1 MAKRK
6 GEGPRVGGQVRR
18 HARVGVEAG
27 RVAGRYLRRR
37 AAGRSDS
44 GAGAADLVEA
54 LGGLKG
60 PIMKVAQLLSAVP
73 DLLPPEYAEKLS
85 QLQADAPAMGRLF
98 VRRRMAGEL
107 GPGWR
112 DLFEDFGPEAAHAA
126 SLGQVHRA
134 RAGGRDLACKLQYP
148 DMASVVKADL
158 RQLRLFLRLYARYD
172 RAIHTGEIYR
182 ELEERLGEELDY
194 ARELR
199 NMLAYRE
206 MLGEE
211 EGIRLPE
218 PVPELSTGRL
228 LTMTWLEGRPFRDI
242 GSMPQEFRDRAA
254 LRLFRAW
261 HVPFYRHGV
270 IHGDPH
276 PGNYSVTG
284 EGALNLLDFGCI
296 RAFRPRFVGGVIDLY
311 RAKRDGDRELAVK
324 AYEAWGFTGLSRELL
339 DVLDLWADYL
349 YAPLLQD
356 RVRPIQ
362 PSAGTEEGRRVVIQ
376 VHREL
381 RRLGGVRPPREFV
394 LVDRAA
400 IGLGSVFTTLRAE
413 LNWHRVIEG
422 IMEEFSPERMAAS
435 QRRVLRAAGLGPAA

>member
-6 GEGPRVGGQVRR
+6 DGGPRISGQVRR

-37 AAGRSDS
+37 ATGAGGPD
-44 GAGAADLVEA
+44 AGAADLVEA

-73 DLLPPEYAEKLS
+73 DLLPPEYAEKLA

-107 GPGWR
+107 GPDWR
-112 DLFEDFGPEAAHAA
+112 DRFEDFDLEAAHAA

-134 RAGGRDLACKLQYP
+134 RAGGRELACKLQYP

-172 RAIHTGEIYR
+172 RAIHTDEIYR

-194 ARELR
+194 GRELR
-199 NMLAYRE
+199 NLLAYRE
-206 MLGEE
+206 MLGAE

-218 PVPELSTGRL
+218 PVPELSTDRL
-228 LTMTWLEGRPFRDI
+228 LAMTWLEGKPFRDI
-242 GSMPQEFRDRAA
+242 GAMPQAFRDQAA

-276 PGNYSVTG
+276 PGNYAAVDD
-284 EGALNLLDFGCI
+284 GALNLLDFGCI
-296 RAFRPRFVGGVIDLY
+296 RVFHPRFVGGVIDLY
-311 RAKRDGDRELAVK
+311 RAKRDGDRELAVR

-362 PSAGTEEGRRVVIQ
+362 PRTGTAEGRRVVIQ

-400 IGLGSVFTTLRAE
+400 IGLGSVFTTLGAE
-413 LNWHRVIEG
+413 LNWHRVIEE
-422 IMEEFSPERMAAS
+422 IMEDFSPERMAAS
-435 QRRVLRAAGLGPAA
+435 QRRVLRAAGLEPPA